1 MNKNLINQLLK
12 KSTDIF
18 CSIDESGKFLWLNT
32 QAEIF
37 FDLQT
42 DSYKDKYLFDQ
53 FSEKDQYEFPKIFEQ
68 IKTSSSKQS
77 TFQVQHTLFKEK
89 IDLSWCITWNKS
101 ERVLYCFATRN
112 KNKNQFIKNGYFQW
126 FFNKSPFPA
135 MVYSAKTFDLL
146 NVNDRTIET
155 YGYTKNELLKL
166 NLSEIIYKKEFK
178 KFVLAHNAL
187 NLDEDI
193 KTFGVFTFIAK
204 SGDRKKI
211 QIEGTK
217 FNVNGSEKI
226 FISCLDITEKH
237 QNESLEDLEREFMEK
252 ALEVDPNW
260 DLLFEFYIKGL
271 EQIFP
276 DMKASILKVEDAKV
290 WHMASTLP
298 ESFKIAINGLSI
310 SAKGGSCGT
319 AAYFKKRIISTDIA
333 TDPLWENYNFIAL
346 PLGLKACW
354 SQPIFNTKK
363 EVIAT
368 FANYYFTKRKPTK
381 KELEIFERSASLI
394 GIILENEFQNRELK
408 SKITQFNYVNLAT
421 KEAIYERD
429 FNLDTITWGQSYCS
443 LFGHKVENKPNPISE
458 WKLLV
463 HPKDLQ
469 KTMLSLETFLN
480 TPKEERWQAKYRFRR
495 ADGSFAF
502 VEDKGYVVRNKNGVP
517 VQMIGVLSDI
527 SQGRLADLK
536 KEILTEVNHIF
547 NAPNSLKMTLDQI
560 TQMLLNYGGYG
571 ISEIWLLNSRKT
583 ELNLYA
589 KAATEEGNIFY
600 EFAKENSFRKGEG
613 IPGLAWEKKKL
624 IYKNCTKNDKI
635 WIRREASIQAN
646 LKNVL
651 AVPLLQRGEFMGVWV
666 CAENQEDSATLDT
679 LQKIGL
685 DIAENLAWE
694 IHRKRL
700 EDDLSHIFQLAPD
713 IICTLDFEGNF
724 QRINTAGYELLEYAK
739 DEIFQIPYNQLEY
752 KANTGILNT
761 KAQRHYKQGKT
772 YRTENRYLTKSGK
785 VLWLDWN
792 CYASLE
798 EKLIYTVARNIT
810 ENKQLQNLLDDASK
824 MALVGSWELDVLNN
838 TVYWSNITRKIH
850 EVPKEYVPELENAI
864 SFYKED
870 FRDEVYQAV
879 DRAIKEGVPWDMEF
893 PIITYTRTEKWI
905 RSIGRPEFI
914 GDKCIRLYGSFQDI
928 HHHKTIEVKLH
939 TTLREKNQILERI
952 KDSFFAVDKNFIV
965 TYWNKSAEKAL
976 QTPKEDILGKNIWE
990 VFSDATDLPSYHYY
1004 HTALRTGE
1012 TIHFEDFYAPVNSW
1026 FEISIYPSET
1036 GMSVYFKDISQ
1047 RKTTEEKIRLTN
1059 ERLKEIAWQ
1068 QSHFVRAPL
1077 ARMMSIID
1085 LIKHGKLNISEKEEF
1100 FEDLTDS
1107 ADEFDLIIRDIS
1119 KKTNTIDLKK

>member
-1 MNKNLINQLLK
+1 MQKKLLEYLFK
-12 KSTDIF
+12 KSTDFF
-18 CSIDESGKFLWLNT
+18 CSIDESGKFMWLNT
-32 QAEIF
+32 QAEKLF
-37 FDLQT
+37 NLHSDQ
-42 DSYKDKYLFDQ
+42 YKDKYLFDQ
-53 FSEKDQYEFPKIFEQ
+53 FSEQNQYDFSKLLNQ
-68 IKTSSSKQS
+68 IKSGSSKQL
-77 TFQVQHTLFKEK
+77 TFQVHHTRFKEHF
-89 IDLSWCITWNKS
+89 DLTWSMIWNKS
-101 ERVLYCFATRN
+101 DKILYCFAPKESN
-112 KNKNQFIKNGYFQW
+112 KSYFIASGYSQW

-135 MVYSAKTFDLL
+135 LVYTAKDFELID
-146 NVNDRTIET
+146 VNDRAIET
-155 YGYTKNELLKL
+155 YGYTKNELVQL
-166 NLSEIIYKKEFK
+166 NLSEIINKKDFK
-178 KFVLAHNAL
+178 KYVLAQHV
-187 NLDEDI
+187 LDLDQDVI
-193 KTFGVFTFIAK
+193 AFGIFMFKAK
-204 SGDRKKI
+204 SGDKLKMKV
-211 QIEGTK
+211 EGLK
-217 FNVNGSEKI
+217 FEVNGNERI
-226 FISCLDITEKH
+226 LISCIDITGSYHKDHLDE
-237 QNESLEDLEREFMEK
+237 LEREFMEK
-252 ALEVDPNW
+252 ALVVDPNW

-276 DMKASILKVEDAKV
+276 DMRASILKVEDAKV

-298 ESFKIAINGLSI
+298 ESFKNAINGQSI

-319 AAYFKKRIISTDIA
+319 AAYFRKRIISTDIA
-333 TDPLWENYNFIAL
+333 TDPLWEKYKFIAL

-368 FANYYFTKRKPTK
+368 FANYYLTKRKPTK

-394 GIILENEFQNRELK
+394 GIILENKDKNKELK
-408 SKITQFNYVNLAT
+408 SKINQFNYVNLAT
-421 KEAIYERD
+421 KEAIYDRD
-429 FNLDTITWGQSYCS
+429 FNLNTITWGQSYYS
-443 LFGHKVENKPNPISE
+443 LFGHKVTDEPKPISE

-469 KTMLSLETFLN
+469 KTLHSLEEFLN
-480 TPKEERWQAKYRFRR
+480 NQNEERWQAKYRFRR
-495 ADGSFAF
+495 VDGTFAF

-517 VQMIGVLSDI
+517 IQMIGVLSDI
-527 SQGRLADLK
+527 SQERLVDLK

-547 NAPNSLKMTLDQI
+547 NAPSSLKITLDQI
-560 TQMLLNYGGYG
+560 TEMFLNYGGYG

-583 ELNLYA
+583 EINLYA
-589 KAATEEGNIFY
+589 KAATEEGNKFY

-624 IYKNCTKNDKI
+624 IYKNHKKNDKV

-666 CAENQEDSATLDT
+666 CAENQEDNATLDT
-679 LQKIGL
+679 LEKIGL
-685 DIAENLAWE
+685 DVAENLAWE

-724 QRINTAGYELLEYAK
+724 QRINTAGYELLGYSKE
-739 DEIFQIPYNQLEY
+739 EIFQIPYKQLEY
-752 KANTGILNT
+752 VANTGILNT

-772 YRTENRYLTKSGK
+772 YRIENRYLTKSGK

-798 EKLIYTVARNIT
+798 EGLIYAVARNIT

-824 MALVGSWELDVLNN
+824 MALVGSWELDVINN
-838 TVYWSNITRKIH
+838 TLYWSNITRKIH
-850 EVPKEYVPELENAI
+850 EVPKEYVPELETAI
-864 SFYKED
+864 SFYRED
-870 FRDEVYQAV
+870 VRDKVHQAV
-879 DRAIKEGVPWDMEF
+879 GRAIKDGRSWDMEF
-893 PIITYTRTEKWI
+893 PIITGKKNERWI
-905 RSIGRPEFI
+905 RSIGRPEFM

-928 HHHKTIEVKLH
+928 HHHKTVEVKLN
-939 TTLREKNQILERI
+939 TTLKEKNQILERI

-965 TYWNKSAEKAL
+965 KYWNKSAEKAL
-976 QTPKEDILGKNIWE
+976 HMPKEKILGKNIWE
-990 VFSDATDLPSYHYY
+990 VFTNSIDQPSYNYY

-1012 TIHFEDFYAPVNSW
+1012 TVHFEDFYAPVNRW
-1026 FEISIYPSET
+1026 FEVSIYPSET

-1047 RKTTEEKIRLTN
+1047 RKTIEEEIRLTN

-1077 ARMMSIID
+1077 ARMMAIID
-1085 LIKHGKLNISEKEEF
+1085 VIKHGPLNSSEKEEL
-1100 FEDLTDS
+1100 FEDLTES
-1107 ADEFDLIIRDIS
+1107 ADEFDSIIRDIS
-1119 KKTNTIDLKK
+1119 EKTNTIDLEH